1 MSQEL
6 CSVVKQLQRRRQPII
21 DGLYWLLSAIGE
33 KYEELCTRQQP
44 LPPTI
49 AASSSTRGFEE
60 RVALEDL
67 RKDPQQTGTELP
79 LLGGLIRTDAGVNL
93 QHKQGVLGGA

>member
-1 MSQEL
+1 M
-6 CSVVKQLQRRRQPII
+6 
-21 DGLYWLLSAIGE
+21 A
-33 KYEELCTRQQP
+33 CTGCYLPLGRNMKSCVLANSHCHQP
-44 LPPTI
+44 LQPP
-49 AASSSTRGFEE
+49 
-60 RVALEDL
+60 VALEDL